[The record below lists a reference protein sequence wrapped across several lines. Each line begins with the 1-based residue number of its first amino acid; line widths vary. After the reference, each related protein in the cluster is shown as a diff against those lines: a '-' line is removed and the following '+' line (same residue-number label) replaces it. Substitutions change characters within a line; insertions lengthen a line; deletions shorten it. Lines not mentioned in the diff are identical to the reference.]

1 MAAAK
6 IGFSASDAN
15 YLIYLATLEKNF
27 IHWTGVAMTR
37 IVDTHTGSREVA
49 SELADVLR
57 AVFDF
62 TTLHDAIIHD
72 ACREIIMPFQ
82 ARANGQSG
90 DFPIAPAH
98 ILDTTPISRW
108 EE

>member
-49 SELADVLR
+49 SEQADVLR

-62 TTLHDAIIHD
+62 TTLHDAS
-72 ACREIIMPFQ
+72 REIIMPFQ
-82 ARANGQSG
+82 ARGNGQSG
-90 DFPIAPAH
+90 DFPIAPSH
-98 ILDTTPISRW
+98 ILDTTSICRW